1 MGGRSTVMGMAPYH
15 HSYRRARPR
24 GEAPTLVNPACPLTD
39 QGADPD
45 PADLAWRIRREW
57 RVLYY
62 SARQA
67 AGLPLWSGAEDFER
81 FMTALLVRLSRGFKP
96 IAPIRTEAVAEPED
110 DPEDW
115 RDERI
120 FQPSCRVFRTPVFG
134 RWEPDG

>member
-1 MGGRSTVMGMAPYH
+1 MRTAPYQ
-15 HSYRRARPR
+15 HSYRRARR
-24 GEAPTLVNPACPLTD
+24 TGEARCLRNPACRLTD

-67 AGLPLWSGAEDFER
+67 AGLPLWPGADDFEVV
-81 FMTALLVRLSRGFKP
+81 MTDVLVRLSSGFKP
-96 IAPIRTEAVAEPED
+96 IAPIRTGAVVEPKD
-110 DPEDW
+110 HPLDW

-120 FQPSCRVFRTPVFG
+120 CQPSCRVFRTPVFG
-134 RWEPDG
+134 RREPDS